1 MQPEQPYSRLPEL
14 LRVPDLM
21 TALGLSAGGVRALIT
36 RGELPAAKIGRQWIV
51 RRDAL
56 LARLGCLERKRR
68 GKLDPGEMLR
78 HMMGPRVRSRRLS
91 RSEMDQLFR
100 AARTTT
106 PEGAGSSSPPR
117 LAE

>member
-1 MQPEQPYSRLPEL
+1 MQPEPPHSNLPEL

-21 TALGLSAGGVRALIT
+21 SVLGLTAGGVRALIT

-68 GKLDPGEMLR
+68 GKLDPGEILR
-78 HMMGPRVRSRRLS
+78 QMVGPGARSRRPS
-91 RSEMDQLFR
+91 RAEMDRLFR
-100 AARTTT
+100 AAKTTT
-106 PEGAGSSSPPR
+106 PGGGN
-117 LAE
+117 